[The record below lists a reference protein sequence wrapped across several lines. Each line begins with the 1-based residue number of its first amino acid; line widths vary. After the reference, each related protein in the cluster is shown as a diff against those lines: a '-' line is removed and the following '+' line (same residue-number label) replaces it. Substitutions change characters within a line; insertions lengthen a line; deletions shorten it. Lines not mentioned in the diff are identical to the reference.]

1 MSTQNTMPK
10 LKFSLQALA
19 DSVISRADKG
29 VLILILDDKNVQGM
43 YTYKQLRRVTENW
56 ETANKNF
63 ISTAFSDYGVAEIKV
78 VSQHVGADATVA
90 GKDNIGNSLSDC
102 LAMLNQVFIN
112 GWLVAPQIVD
122 SDAVSKKIIA
132 DFVKS
137 QRKSNDYPLK
147 AVLYNYEADSEGIVN
162 FTAKGLKN
170 KVNGTLTDVIASEYI
185 LEVASYLCT
194 LGANEGI
201 TNHVAK
207 NITLV
212 DIVDDAD
219 LKVSNGEL
227 FLVNNGT
234 NIVYTRGVNSKQT
247 FATNESEVLSKI
259 RVVEIID
266 MVKSDL
272 RETFNNSYI
281 GKYGNS
287 YANRK
292 SLVSQL
298 NGTYFKTLMKQGYLS
313 NDEVSYCELDVN
325 ATKTYLESLG
335 VDTDNL
341 KDIDVLRHKID
352 THVFISC
359 KLLVMD
365 VMEDIFFV
373 LNYTT

>member
-1 MSTQNTMPK
+1 MATQNTMSK

-29 VLILILDDKNVQGM
+29 VLILILDDKNVQGIH
-43 YTYKQLRRVTENW
+43 TYKQLRRVTENW
-56 ETANKNF
+56 EVANKSF
-63 ISTAFSDYGVAEIKV
+63 ISTAFSDYGVAEMMV
-78 VSQHVGADATVA
+78 VSQHTGATGTVD
-90 GKDNIGNSLSDC
+90 GKDNIGNSLADS
-102 LAMLNQVFIN
+102 LAMLNQVFVN
-112 GWLVAPQIVD
+112 GWLVAPQIEDTDV
-122 SDAVSKKIIA
+122 ASKKIVA

-137 QRKSNDYPLK
+137 QRKGNDYPLK

-170 KVNGTLTDVIASEYI
+170 KINGVISAVSAEEYV
-185 LEVASYLCT
+185 LQVASYLCT

-207 NITLV
+207 NITEV
-212 DIVDDAD
+212 DSVLDAD

-234 NIVYTRGVNSKQT
+234 DIVYTRGVNSKQT

-272 RETFNNSYI
+272 RQTFNKSYI

-287 YANRK
+287 FANRK

-298 NGTYFKTLMKQGYLS
+298 NGTYFKTLMRQGYLS
-313 NDEVSYCELDVN
+313 NDETSYCELDVD
-325 ATKTYLESLG
+325 ATKVYLESLG
-335 VDTDNL
+335 VDTDNM
-341 KDIDVLRHKID
+341 KDIDVLRHRID
-352 THVFISC
+352 THVFIKC
-359 KLLVMD
+359 RLLVMD
-365 VMEDIFFV
+365 VIEDIYFV
-373 LNYTT
+373 LQYTT